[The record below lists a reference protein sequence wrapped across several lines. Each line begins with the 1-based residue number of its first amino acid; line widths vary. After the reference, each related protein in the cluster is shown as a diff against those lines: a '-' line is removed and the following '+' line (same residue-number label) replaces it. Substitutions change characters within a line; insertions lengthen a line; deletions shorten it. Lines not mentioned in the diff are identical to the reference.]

1 MQIGLA
7 GNATIWISSYLVS
20 RIIIIVIIT
29 KTTAK
34 DISHPTLVVF
44 HIRRNRM
51 GFCHHCFDL
60 FTDAIREILAV
71 CSQDAATQV
80 VTAIDMVADPWEAV
94 LSNIGLRMAEDV
106 GIAAACEGVEDT
118 TIIKVDMDITG
129 DGSLKGT
136 TIDKLTLGHVR
147 TVARSTA
154 CHTRK
159 AGGTVQVDVGAVFLI
174 IGIFSLFILLT
185 NGTHLATT
193 EDLEHITLIQIDGGT
208 TPDL

>member
-1 MQIGLA
+1 MQIGFIGDAVL
-7 GNATIWISSYLVS
+7 ISISL
-20 RIIIIVIIT
+20 IVIVT

-34 DISHPTLVVF
+34 NTPHPTLGIL
-44 HIRRNRM
+44 HIRGYRT

-60 FTDAIREILAV
+60 FTNAIREIRAIYT
-71 CSQDAATQV
+71 QDAATQV
-80 VTAIDMVADPWEAV
+80 VTAIDMVADPWETV
-94 LSNIGLRMAEDV
+94 LSHIGLRVAEDV

-174 IGIFSLFILLT
+174 IDVFSSFIIFSIFLLAAD
-185 NGTHLATT
+185 GTHLTAT
-193 EDLEHITLIQIDGGT
+193 EDLEHITLVQVDGGT
-208 TPDL
+208 TPNL

>member
-1 MQIGLA
+1 MQIGFA
-7 GNATIWISSYLVS
+7 GDTATSAYRISRIML
-20 RIIIIVIIT
+20 IIIIT
-29 KTTAK
+29 ETATK
-34 DISHPTLVVF
+34 DIPHPTLVVF

-94 LSNIGLRMAEDV
+94 LSHIGLRMAEDV

-129 DGSLKGT
+129 NGSLKGT
-136 TIDKLTLGHVR
+136 TIDELTLGHVR
-147 TVARSTA
+147 TVARRTA

-159 AGGTVQVDVGAVFLI
+159 AGGTVQIDMGAVFLVI
-174 IGIFSLFILLT
+174 DVFAFFILLT
-185 NGTHLATT
+185 DGTGLTAT
-193 EDLEHITLIQIDGGT
+193 EDLEHITFIQVDGGT